1 METTLETKARI
12 HGIAR
17 IGDFRELA
25 LIPQSYDDDK
35 IFGLLNRYA
44 EAYGEGLVLYG
55 GVTATERFYG
65 LKRIREITND
75 LDFVCTPEGLEA
87 LLAGERL
94 FYHSRFD
101 VLYSV
106 LDNVPVS
113 FAFGHIHDW
122 PVDPGFFAA
131 SALRAPC
138 GLPVR
143 CCSKEH
149 SIMLKMRRS
158 NEKIARGEQA
168 FGKDALDIL
177 NMIAGASCRDGE
189 APVDLDTLCA
199 LILRWVSSGAAPLAK
214 LMQFIRGY
222 ESHLSGPERGAVAPA
237 IEEMAARLKVS
248 GAI

>member
-1 METTLETKARI
+1 METSLDGKARI
-12 HGIAR
+12 FGIPR
-17 IGDFRELA
+17 IEDFSELA
-25 LIPQSYDDDK
+25 LIPQAYDDEK

-44 EAYGEGLVLYG
+44 ETYGEGLVLYG
-55 GVTATERFYG
+55 GVTATERLYG

-87 LLAGERL
+87 LLSGESL

-106 LDNVPVS
+106 MENVPVS

-122 PVDPGFFAA
+122 PIEPGFFA
-131 SALRAPC
+131 SAELKVPC

-143 CCSKEH
+143 CCSREH

-158 NEKIARGEQA
+158 GEKISRGDRA

-177 NMIAGASCRDGE
+177 NMIAGCSRPDGE
-189 APVDLDTLCA
+189 GPVDVDALCA
-199 LILRWVSSGAAPLAK
+199 LILRCVSTDAALLGK
-214 LMQFIRGY
+214 LMSFIRGY
-222 ESHLSGPERGAVAPA
+222 ESHLSAPERGAVAPA
-237 IEEMAARLKVS
+237 LDELTARLTAS
-248 GAI
+248 GKA

>member
-1 METTLETKARI
+1 METSLEAKARI
-12 HGIAR
+12 LGIPS

-25 LIPQSYDDDK
+25 LIPQSYDDEK

-87 LLAGERL
+87 LLAGEAL

-106 LDNVPVS
+106 TDNVPVS
-113 FAFGHIHDW
+113 FAFEHIHDW
-122 PVDPGFFAA
+122 PIDQGFFE
-131 SALRAPC
+131 SSELKVPC

-158 NEKIARGEQA
+158 IEKISRGDQA

-177 NMIAGASCRDGE
+177 NMIAGSACRGGE
-189 APVDLDTLCA
+189 EPVDVDALCA
-199 LILRWVSSGAAPLAK
+199 LVLRCVSSDAALLAR
-214 LMQFIRGY
+214 LMLFIRGY
-222 ESHLSGPERGAVAPA
+222 EPHLSAQERLAVAPML
-237 IEEMAARLKVS
+237 ENVAAGLGAS
-248 GAI
+248 GGT